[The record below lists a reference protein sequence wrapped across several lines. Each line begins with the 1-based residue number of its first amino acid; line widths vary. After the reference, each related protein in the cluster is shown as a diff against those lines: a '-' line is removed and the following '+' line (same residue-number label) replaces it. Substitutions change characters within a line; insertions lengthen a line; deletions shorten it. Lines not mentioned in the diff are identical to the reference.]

1 MIWKLLQS
9 KDNKKFSEF
18 VYMIPGGVEVSVRG
32 WEGENE
38 TVFVTYVRLTVI
50 LTHLTI
56 IPPNFLMLSNI
67 YFLCLDYVYK
77 NCFSLRGED
86 NSASE
91 MGWGK
96 GTVTETGIQ
105 WESGTYILF

>member
-1 MIWKLLQS
+1 M
-9 KDNKKFSEF
+9 
-18 VYMIPGGVEVSVRG
+18 RG

-38 TVFVTYVRLTVI
+38 TVFVIYVRLIVI
-50 LTHLTI
+50 FIYLI
-56 IPPNFLMLSNI
+56 IIFFNFLMFFNI

-86 NSASE
+86 NLVFE

-96 GTVTETGIQ
+96 GIVIEIGI
-105 WESGTYILF
+105 